1 MNTLS
6 QPTSPPR
13 YQPLPTVHPWR
24 NFWSTAFFPLRVRC
38 DKQQHPLLSTAQ
50 RLLPM
55 NAWRRSKMM
64 VTYRVCQSRRMMI
77 GKLRSW
83 VLSWM
88 FWTRKQ
94 TKKLVSFFF
103 LYINGWGYT
112 THYYPLLLV
121 HRLLA
126 SIAKFV
132 FLAPEQSS
140 VAELLSALDI
150 KQVIETKKTE
160 KIIKTT
166 SIAALSREVIQL
178 VQPPSP

>member
-1 MNTLS
+1 M
-6 QPTSPPR
+6 
-13 YQPLPTVHPWR
+13 
-24 NFWSTAFFPLRVRC
+24 
-38 DKQQHPLLSTAQ
+38 
-50 RLLPM
+50 
-55 NAWRRSKMM
+55 
-64 VTYRVCQSRRMMI
+64 
-77 GKLRSW
+77 
-83 VLSWM
+83 
-88 FWTRKQ
+88 
-94 TKKLVSFFF
+94 
-103 LYINGWGYT
+103 ING
-112 THYYPLLLV
+112 PILV

-178 VQPPSP
+178 VEPPSL